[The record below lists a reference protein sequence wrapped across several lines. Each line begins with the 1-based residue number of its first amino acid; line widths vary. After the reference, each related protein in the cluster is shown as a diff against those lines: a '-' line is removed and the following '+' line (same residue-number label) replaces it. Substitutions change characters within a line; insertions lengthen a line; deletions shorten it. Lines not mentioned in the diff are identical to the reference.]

1 MNTRVL
7 PWRDLNALVPPF
19 KCLQCTLLERA
30 CACCVAFTRRV
41 VLKELRK
48 LKSLKKRCCKYIYL
62 LRGYQQS
69 TSQNDKKQEDGI
81 ISEIIPSL
89 EDSNATIQF
98 TNNPYMQQPPY
109 NPFYKSNEKVIDEI
123 KLIEEDVTKRIKR
136 NTKCTLVI
144 IILIFLL
151 YFVTKNP
158 KIAQLLCNL
167 ANKTNNLQ
175 EN

>member
-1 MNTRVL
+1 MSGWT
-7 PWRDLNALVPPF
+7 
-19 KCLQCTLLERA
+19 
-30 CACCVAFTRRV
+30 
-41 VLKELRK
+41 
-48 LKSLKKRCCKYIYL
+48 KKPGDIYL

-81 ISEIIPSL
+81 TSEIRPSL

-136 NTKCTLVI
+136 NTKCTLGNCITCCIFFIIAII
-144 IILIFLL
+144 IILVFLL

-158 KIAQLLCNL
+158 KIAQILCNL
-167 ANKTNNLQ
+167 ANKTNSLQ

>member
-1 MNTRVL
+1 MSGWT
-7 PWRDLNALVPPF
+7 
-19 KCLQCTLLERA
+19 
-30 CACCVAFTRRV
+30 
-41 VLKELRK
+41 
-48 LKSLKKRCCKYIYL
+48 KKPGDIYL

-136 NTKCTLVI
+136 NTKCTLA
-144 IILIFLL
+144 LG
-151 YFVTKNP
+151 
-158 KIAQLLCNL
+158 IA
-167 ANKTNNLQ
+167 
-175 EN
+175 